1 MAAMDQKRRTV
12 AGKPAVPMTSES
24 GGDWAMQRECEVL
37 FTAVGR
43 DLTTKWWTTAA
54 ILGFAVVSLLPETKG
69 EALPD
74 KL

>member
-1 MAAMDQKRRTV
+1 VVTGQC
-12 AGKPAVPMTSES
+12 SE
-24 GGDWAMQRECEVL
+24 ECEVL

-43 DLTTKWWTTAA
+43 DPTTKWWTTAA

>member
-1 MAAMDQKRRTV
+1 
-12 AGKPAVPMTSES
+12 MTSES
-24 GGDWAMQRECEVL
+24 GGDWAMQRRVRSP
-37 FTAVGR
+37 VYGR
-43 DLTTKWWTTAA
+43 RPRSNNKWCTTAA